1 MDEALKLADMRKRRH
16 TPSLMLS
23 SMQARLPTW
32 RLLRAIGCIRR
43 KGTCNG
49 LTLIELMIS
58 LAILG
63 TLAGIGAPILGTYID
78 KARSAKSIA
87 DIRTVLESE
96 IGLYDFDTGALPVS
110 LTEINR
116 GGILDP
122 WGNTYAYLNFAAAGP
137 SWTNLACKD
146 EFQVLINSDY
156 DLYSTGK
163 DGKTTAAL
171 MASWSKDDIIRAGDG
186 GYIGQASDLHKK
198 DKKDKKPKKPKKPK
212 GAKKVK

>member
-1 MDEALKLADMRKRRH
+1 MARYERILNRVWLPH
-16 TPSLMLS
+16 LS
-23 SMQARLPTW
+23 SP
-32 RLLRAIGCIRR
+32 
-43 KGTCNG
+43 KGTAQSMGLRNCNG
-49 LTLIELMIS
+49 VTLIELLIT
-58 LAILG
+58 ILIVA
-63 TLAGIGAPILGTYID
+63 TLAGIAAPIFGAYID
-78 KARSAKSIA
+78 KARSQKAVS
-87 DIRTVLESE
+87 DIRTTLQAG
-96 IGLYDFDTGALPVS
+96 ITLYEFANGMLPVS

-116 GGILDP
+116 GGTLDP

-137 SWTNLACKD
+137 SWTNLARKD

-198 DKKDKKPKKPKKPK
+198 DKKPKKLK
-212 GAKKVK
+212 GDDDDDDDDDDGDDDGDDGGGGGDDG